1 MRRGRGAV
9 NQKRQAKL
17 SPWMLQLQWL
27 RYVSICRPVERH
39 QFIII
44 ALNRP
49 APCTPPPSHSILPSI
64 VQFRFYAV
72 IALFSHRLR
81 HFYPLLPPSSLFR
94 FVSNVRISDSSLFS
108 SSSPLLFLLFPP
120 LPSILRDISTL
131 SRVVYYTFY
140 ERKFSS
146 LLSLPPSS
154 YVLPPSI
161 IIPSPSPLQA
171 RQPRFLRR
179 SRYAQIKMDIEKRS
193 GRNREKKKVF
203 HLLAPS
209 PLLDQ
214 RSPRLDSTELDG
226 PTEEEEGETKGR
238 QIGDC
243 NLRGMDPR
251 GVQGSGR
258 TNNGKNGTARRNG
271 RGEVGR
277 ASVGGGKR
285 WRRRRGGGG
294 KWRRKGRGRMQ
305 RIRKERSPAPAYV
318 MPSGHCQPAPG
329 PLPSPFVS
337 RGGQG
342 REGGRGERAEL
353 PPEPVAGKF

>member
-131 SRVVYYTFY
+131 SALFITLFTN
-140 ERKFSS
+140 ENS
-146 LLSLPPSS
+146 LLFSPYLPPLTFSLHRS
-154 YVLPPSI
+154 LSPLHLPSI
-161 IIPSPSPLQA
+161 A
-171 RQPRFLRR
+171 RQPHFLRR

-258 TNNGKNGTARRNG
+258 TNNGKNGTVRRNG